1 MGANATLPRAAP
13 LRKVCPSMKNFIPF
27 LILLTL
33 PFAMAWAVKELP
45 KDPVE
50 RAKALERYKQG
61 LALYAKGQKF
71 HREQKYDEAN
81 ATYEEALTLFRD
93 GPKPDIANSYNS
105 LGNVYLTEEPQ
116 IALWYYSKAL
126 TIRLAD
132 HGQEH
137 EAVASSYNK
146 VGMACM
152 KMEEYDRAIAYFGGA
167 LGIFKRV
174 IKKKY
179 SGHFGA
185 NHGHLGVAYAA
196 KKDYDKAVEH
206 FAQALEIFL
215 QVFGEKHPNI
225 ARAKRDLGLALV
237 ETGEKKKGMKYLEAA
252 KDMFIATEGAGYIET
267 KELVEKL
274 RELK

>member
-1 MGANATLPRAAP
+1 
-13 LRKVCPSMKNFIPF
+13 MKNFIPF

-71 HREQKYDEAN
+71 HREKKYDDAN

-174 IKKKY
+174 IKKQH

-185 NHGHLGVAYAA
+185 NNCHLGNAYAA
-196 KKDYDKAVEH
+196 KKDYDSAVSHYE
-206 FAQALEIFL
+206 QALAIFL
-215 QVFGEKHPNI
+215 KVFGEKHPNI
-225 ARAKRDLGLALV
+225 ARVKRDLGFALV
-237 ETGEKKKGMKYLEAA
+237 EKGDKKKGLVLLEEA
-252 KDMFIATEGAGYIET
+252 KVMYIATEGAGYIET
-267 KELVEKL
+267 QELIEKMKK
-274 RELK
+274 LK